1 MRNTIMASAAIL
13 SLSLAPAYAQQ
24 QWAHQPGTGVSGPTS
39 STASNIDPADTHS
52 DIAPHFQSPDVGP
65 NAGPVGY
72 LKAAETALDNHRTG
86 EAEQALEM
94 AETRLLDRSAPVG
107 AANQPDQNGMVRKVS
122 MARQALGHNDI
133 KGARK
138 AIALA
143 LATH

>member
-1 MRNTIMASAAIL
+1 MRTIITAAAL
-13 SLSLAPAYAQQ
+13 CLAVAPAFAQQ
-24 QWAHQPGTGVSGPTS
+24 QWAHEPGTGESGPAS
-39 STASNIDPADTHS
+39 ATASNINPADTHS
-52 DIAPHFQSPDVGP
+52 TIAPHFQSPDVGP

-72 LKAAETALDNHRTG
+72 LKAAEKALDHHHTG

-94 AETRLLDRSAPVG
+94 AETRLLDRSTPVG
-107 AANQPDQNGMVRKVS
+107 TADQPDQNGMVKKVS

-143 LATH
+143 LAMH

>member
-1 MRNTIMASAAIL
+1 MRTIITAAAL
-13 SLSLAPAYAQQ
+13 CLAAVPAFAQQ
-24 QWAHQPGTGVSGPTS
+24 QWAHQPGTGESGPAS
-39 STASNIDPADTHS
+39 STASNIDPGDTHS

-72 LKAAETALDNHRTG
+72 LKAAEKALDHHHTG

-94 AETRLLDRSAPVG
+94 AETRLLDRSTPVG
-107 AANQPDQNGMVRKVS
+107 TADQPDQNGMVQKVS
-122 MARQALGHNDI
+122 MARQALGHHDI

-143 LATH
+143 LAMH

>member
-1 MRNTIMASAAIL
+1 MRIIITATAL
-13 SLSLAPAYAQQ
+13 CLAVATPALAQQ
-24 QWAHQPGTGVSGPTS
+24 QWAHQPGTGVSGPAS
-39 STASNIDPADTHS
+39 STASNINQGDTHS

-72 LKAAETALDNHRTG
+72 LKAAEKALDHHRTG

-94 AETRLLDRSAPVG
+94 AETRLLDRSTPVG
-107 AANQPDQNGMVRKVS
+107 TADQPDQNGMVQKVS

-143 LATH
+143 LAMH